1 MTKSPSGDTSFGL
14 KDQEIPL
21 DDPRSRHRFRKPFVS
36 TRGALDTFGPELL
49 YACLLELQAKAD
61 QHSGLDYLQVFET
74 PKGMP
79 NLWFIE
85 DEQVVTALLPD
96 EY

>member
-1 MTKSPSGDTSFGL
+1 VTTSPSGDASFGL

-21 DDPRSRHRFRKPFVS
+21 DDPRSRHRFRKAFVS

-49 YACLLELQAKAD
+49 YACLLELQAKAV
-61 QHSGLDYLQVFET
+61 QHGGLDYLQVFET
-74 PKGMP
+74 PEGMP

-85 DEQVVTALLPD
+85 DGEVVTALLPS